1 MSEWTPVTRPSRIKR
16 ATKAQILAVTKMME
30 IGLDDQQDE
39 PLYDE
44 ALRVVIAELRA
55 TAEKRS

>member
-1 MSEWTPVTRPSRIKR
+1 MSEQVARSPRIRR

-30 IGLDDQQDE
+30 IGLDDDRDE